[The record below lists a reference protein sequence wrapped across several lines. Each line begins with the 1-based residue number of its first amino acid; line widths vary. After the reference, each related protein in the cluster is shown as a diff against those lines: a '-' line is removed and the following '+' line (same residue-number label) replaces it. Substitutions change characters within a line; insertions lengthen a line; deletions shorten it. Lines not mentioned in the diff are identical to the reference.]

1 MRHNIVKYIMAAA
14 AVLFCCAGASAQMHP
29 ERRSIRAGNR
39 AYAEG
44 DYAGGEEHYREA
56 LAREPRSFG
65 AAFNLADALVRQE
78 RYDEALGILDSLA
91 AGETLTAQQRARTEY
106 NRGNALLAGQKLKE
120 AEEAYKQ
127 SLRND
132 PSDMDAK
139 YNLAYVQELLR
150 RQENDG
156 GNGGGQQG
164 EDGQQQQ
171 NGGGNGSGD
180 QQQNG
185 DGQQSGDGNNN
196 GSDNGGGSDEQGD
209 DNGGNGREDD
219 RDGRGEG
226 PDSDQDRNTGDGQNN
241 GDSGEQSAEEGAG
254 RAPAGISR
262 EDAESVLDA
271 LQSQEDRTRDKVNA
285 RREIGVGRSGKN
297 W

>member
-1 MRHNIVKYIMAAA
+1 MKCIMAAA

-44 DYAGGEEHYREA
+44 DYAGGEEHYRDA

-65 AAFNLADALVRQE
+65 AAFNLADALMRQE

-91 AGETLTAQQRARTEY
+91 AGGTLTARQRACTEY
-106 NRGNALLAGQKLKE
+106 NRGNALLAGQKLRE

-156 GNGGGQQG
+156 GNGGGQQ
-164 EDGQQQQ
+164 Q
-171 NGGGNGSGD
+171 NE
-180 QQQNG
+180 
-185 DGQQSGDGNNN
+185 DGQQSGNNSNDSSGGN
-196 GSDNGGGSDEQGD
+196 DNGGGSDEKNGDSGDPGD
-209 DNGGNGREDD
+209 DNGGNDRNDD
-219 RDGRGEG
+219 GDGRDEG
-226 PDSDQDRNTGDGQNN
+226 PDSGPDGNNGDGQGA
-241 GDSGEQSAEEGAG
+241 GDSGDRSPEESEG
-254 RAPAGISR
+254 RGSAPAGISR

-271 LQSQEDRTRDKVNA
+271 LQGQEDRTRDKVNA
-285 RREIGVGRSGKN
+285 RREVGVGRSGKN

>member
-1 MRHNIVKYIMAAA
+1 MKYIMAAA

-44 DYAGGEEHYREA
+44 DYAGGEEHYRDA

-65 AAFNLADALVRQE
+65 AAFNLADALMRQE

-91 AGETLTAQQRARTEY
+91 AGETLTARQRARTEY

-156 GNGGGQQG
+156 GNGSGQQQN
-164 EDGQQQQ
+164 EDGQQ
-171 NGGGNGSGD
+171 NGNNSNDSSGGN
-180 QQQNG
+180 
-185 DGQQSGDGNNN
+185 
-196 GSDNGGGSDEQGD
+196 DNGGGSDEKNGDSGDPGD
-209 DNGGNGREDD
+209 DNGGDDRNDDGDGRE
-219 RDGRGEG
+219 EG
-226 PDSDQDRNTGDGQNN
+226 PDSGPDGNNGDGQGA
-241 GDSGEQSAEEGAG
+241 GDSGDRSPEESEG
-254 RAPAGISR
+254 RGSAPAGISR

-271 LQSQEDRTRDKVNA
+271 LQGQENRTRDKVNA
-285 RREIGVGRSGKN
+285 RREVGVGRSGKN

>member
-1 MRHNIVKYIMAAA
+1 MKYIMAAA

-44 DYAGGEEHYREA
+44 DYAGGEQHYRDA

-65 AAFNLADALVRQE
+65 AAFNLADVLMRQE

-120 AEEAYKQ
+120 AEDAYKK

-156 GNGGGQQG
+156 GGGGQQG

-171 NGGGNGSGD
+171 NGGG
-180 QQQNG
+180 QQNG
-185 DGQQSGDGNNN
+185 DDSNNS
-196 GSDNGGGSDEQGD
+196 SDNGGGSGERDGDSGDPGD
-209 DNGGNGREDD
+209 DNGGNGRNNDG
-219 RDGRGEG
+219 DGREEG
-226 PDSDQDRNTGDGQNN
+226 PDSGQDRNTGDGQDNGQNNN
-241 GDSGEQSAEEGAG
+241 GQGDGDPGDHSSEESDG

>member
-1 MRHNIVKYIMAAA
+1 MKYIMAAA

-44 DYAGGEEHYREA
+44 DYAGGEEHYRDA

-65 AAFNLADALVRQE
+65 SAFNLADALMRQE

-91 AGETLTAQQRARTEY
+91 AGGTLTARQRARTEY

-156 GNGGGQQG
+156 GNGGGQQ
-164 EDGQQQQ
+164 Q
-171 NGGGNGSGD
+171 NE
-180 QQQNG
+180 
-185 DGQQSGDGNNN
+185 DGQQSGNNSNDSSGGN
-196 GSDNGGGSDEQGD
+196 DNGGGSDEKNGDSGDPGD
-209 DNGGNGREDD
+209 DNGGDDRNDYGDGRE
-219 RDGRGEG
+219 EG
-226 PDSDQDRNTGDGQNN
+226 PDSGPDGNNGDGQGA
-241 GDSGEQSAEEGAG
+241 GDSGDRSPEESEG
-254 RAPAGISR
+254 RGSAPAGISR

-271 LQSQEDRTRDKVNA
+271 LQGQEDRTRDKVNA
-285 RREIGVGRSGKN
+285 RREVGVGRSGKN